1 MHAAPGDIVGFY
13 DRHILPRLLDW
24 GCGCGAVTAQR
35 RKIVP
40 LATGRVLEVGL
51 GSGHNLPLYDPA
63 KVSAVVG
70 IDPATPSLDLARRRM
85 ARSRVPLELLVASGE
100 AMPLPD
106 ASFDTVVVTY
116 TLCSIPGLSSA
127 LADMHRVL
135 KPDGRLLFCEH
146 GRAPDASVAR
156 LQARLN
162 PLWGKCAGGCHLDRD
177 IPAEVSAGGFSVTMI
192 EQAYLPGAPR
202 FAGYH
207 YIGTARPV

>member
-70 IDPATPSLDLARRRM
+70 LDPAEPSLDLARRRM
-85 ARSRVPLELLVASGE
+85 ARSRVPLDRKS
-100 AMPLPD
+100 
-106 ASFDTVVVTY
+106 VV
-116 TLCSIPGLSSA
+116 
-127 LADMHRVL
+127 
-135 KPDGRLLFCEH
+135 
-146 GRAPDASVAR
+146 
-156 LQARLN
+156 
-162 PLWGKCAGGCHLDRD
+162 
-177 IPAEVSAGGFSVTMI
+177 
-192 EQAYLPGAPR
+192 
-202 FAGYH
+202 
-207 YIGTARPV
+207 